1 MLYNKLAA
9 AMLLAA
15 VVAAPQARAAET
27 LQVGAVGAANAVVWP
42 HYIAEAKGLYADQGL
57 SIDLYYSDSSPGTLQ
72 ALTGGSTRIAIA
84 VGLSDPTHAVLRGA
98 NLAIV
103 RIDGQVGPYAL
114 LANKAIHSIKDLKGK
129 KVSVDAAAG
138 TTMVYFD
145 IMATKNGMTRK
156 DVDYFFAGAT
166 AARFAA
172 LEAGATDAA
181 MLTAPQLF
189 TAQAHG
195 FVDIGDVYTYAPD
208 VPFTSEVVSRDW
220 AAANKATVKKYLTAY
235 GKAIAWFYDTK
246 NRAEAI
252 QILLKVTKMNE
263 DDIAKSYDL
272 FQEIDYFDK
281 SDKVSMKKME
291 GYIKAQER
299 VDGPISLD
307 PKKLVLDIE

>member
-1 MLYNKLAA
+1 MLFDKLAA
-9 AMLLAA
+9 ALLLAA
-15 VVAAPQARAAET
+15 VPAAPQARAAET

-42 HYIAEAKGLYADQGL
+42 HYIAEAKGFYADQGL

-72 ALTGGSTRIAIA
+72 ALTGGSTKIAIA

-114 LANKAIHSIKDLKGK
+114 LANKEIHSIKDLKSK
-129 KVSVDAAAG
+129 KVSVDAATG

-156 DVDYFFAGAT
+156 DFDYIFAGAT

-189 TAQAHG
+189 TAQANG

-220 AAANKATVKKYLTAY
+220 AGANKATVKKYLTAY
-235 GKAIAWFYDTK
+235 GNAIAWFYDTK

-272 FQEIDYFDK
+272 FQKINYFDK

-299 VDGPISLD
+299 VDGPISID
-307 PKKLVLDIE
+307 PKKMVLEIE